1 MSTTSGAHGGGS
13 FESRDGGDELSI
25 PTVKQKCTTHMH
37 LALIREDLPGIPLYP
52 MPVSDTKELLRHGDH
67 LIYQVCGKPYRPC
80 YKSALVLRA
89 ENTRIQVIM
98 NKSEGIITEW
108 LDYSDNLYIVKY
120 SHCRYTNE
128 KSVERAQQR
137 LRWDE
142 KCYHCLNNN
151 SHHFVTW
158 AKTGR
163 EHSLADIIESLT
175 CQKGRHFD
183 E

>member
-1 MSTTSGAHGGGS
+1 M
-13 FESRDGGDELSI
+13 
-25 PTVKQKCTTHMH
+25 KQKCTTHMH
-37 LALIREDLPGIPLYP
+37 LALIREDLPGVPLHP
-52 MPVSDTKELLRHGDH
+52 MPVNDTKNLLRHGDH

-80 YKSALVLRA
+80 YKSALVLTA
-89 ENTRIQVIM
+89 ENTKIQVIM
-98 NKSEGIITEW
+98 NSSEGIIKKW
-108 LDYSDNLYIVKY
+108 LDYSDNFYIVKY

-128 KSVERAQQR
+128 KAVERAKRRQT
-137 LRWDE
+137 WGE
-142 KCYHCLNNN
+142 IKCYHCLYNN

-175 CQKGRHFD
+175 YQKGRPFD